1 MTRAIFTFSLSLL
14 LCQHDTN
21 LSSLWLTSDQAY
33 SDGSSLCRYRVNWQ
47 KLTGENT
54 IFRILITIGLM
65 GLRFLNAV
73 VRKYV
78 GITLDET
85 GLLSELLSPSRA
97 PSTESV
103 LHGGYPGAGS
113 DHRHTG

>member
-1 MTRAIFTFSLSLL
+1 MIF
-14 LCQHDTN
+14 
-21 LSSLWLTSDQAY
+21 
-33 SDGSSLCRYRVNWQ
+33 G
-47 KLTGENT
+47 
-54 IFRILITIGLM
+54 ILITIGLM